1 MRRTNKE
8 WTKDDESRLQQL
20 VEKRASA
27 FRAGIALKRST
38 TAVQTKARAWPF
50 SADAQR
56 RKRLGIMLA
65 CIQSG
70 S

>member
-27 FRAGIALKRST
+27 FRAGIALRRST
-38 TAVQTKARAWPF
+38 TAVQTKARE
-50 SADAQR
+50 
-56 RKRLGIMLA
+56 LGLSFRPMR
-65 CIQSG
+65 SG
-70 S
+70 LKD